1 MVSHG
6 FWVCIYV
13 VFFFFKQK
21 TAYEVRI
28 SDWSSD
34 VVSSDLVF
42 AAMIARALDDRDG
55 AGIAHREALAG
66 TAGRVQIAT
75 GGAVQAGIAHDRGVA
90 RNITRAGRR
99 AQHQPTAGHALADA
113 IVGIADQ
120 FHAQAAGIEG
130 AETLPGRT
138 AQIHLHR
145 RRLHAEVAPTPGD
158 VARDA
163 GTNGAVVIGDR
174 VTHFGAAAI
183 VDRAAQ
189 IIEQTLAQRAGI
201 ARTSEEHT
209 SELQSLMR
217 ISYAVFCLKK
227 TITKS
232 TKHTSHSSTH
242 FTPTYTTH
250 TTTLTIH

>member
-66 TAGRVQIAT
+66 TAGRVQLAT

-90 RNITRAGRR
+90 RNITRR
-99 AQHQPTAGHALADA
+99 
-113 IVGIADQ
+113 
-120 FHAQAAGIEG
+120 
-130 AETLPGRT
+130 
-138 AQIHLHR
+138 
-145 RRLHAEVAPTPGD
+145 
-158 VARDA
+158 
-163 GTNGAVVIGDR
+163 
-174 VTHFGAAAI
+174 
-183 VDRAAQ
+183 
-189 IIEQTLAQRAGI
+189 
-201 ARTSEEHT
+201 SEERRVGKECVSTCRSRGSPDHKKRKQ
-209 SELQSLMR
+209 ENQS
-217 ISYAVFCLKK
+217 
-227 TITKS
+227 
-232 TKHTSHSSTH
+232 
-242 FTPTYTTH
+242 
-250 TTTLTIH
+250 